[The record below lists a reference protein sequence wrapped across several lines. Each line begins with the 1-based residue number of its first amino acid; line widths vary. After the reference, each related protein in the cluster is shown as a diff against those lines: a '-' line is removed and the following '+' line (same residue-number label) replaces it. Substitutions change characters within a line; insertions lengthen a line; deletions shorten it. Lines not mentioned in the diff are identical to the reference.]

1 VKSKLL
7 RSGAIIAA
15 VTIGLAVPALASDLP
30 SRTRA
35 PLFVPPVAV
44 VSADTTGFYAAI
56 NGGGL
61 YSVNT
66 PDNRW
71 QGSLGAQVGYDFGM
85 VRLEGTYDRF
95 GFDKNGWNAFQGNA
109 ILQYRI
115 GAFTPYVLA
124 GGGLATVDR
133 HFNFDDSF
141 ATYNFGGGFRYS
153 LAAFGLPKADIDLR
167 YRHVGA
173 AQFAHFNKDVVTL
186 GFGYGF

>member
-1 VKSKLL
+1 MKSQLL

-30 SRTRA
+30 VRTRA
-35 PLFVPPVAV
+35 PIFVPPVAV
-44 VSADTTGFYAAI
+44 APDTTGFYAAI

-71 QGSLGAQVGYDFGM
+71 QGSLGVQAGYDFGL

-109 ILQYRI
+109 ILQYHV

-124 GGGLATVDR
+124 GGGLAVVDR
-133 HFNFDDSF
+133 EFRFNDSL
-141 ATYNFGGGFRYS
+141 AIYNVGGGVRYS
-153 LAAFGLPKADIDLR
+153 LAQFGLPKADIDLR

-173 AQFAHFNKDVVTL
+173 AQFKHYNKDVVTI